1 MKKRT
6 TGALLLA
13 AALCLGLCA
22 CGAAPSGPADDEI
35 AGDDWRTTGI
45 VRDGGIITRDGED
58 TDVLVCV
65 HGEDAVFYYDGEVQ
79 TEYGSVTYPMAV
91 QGDPWEAFQ
100 SIDFADR
107 NGDGDSDVSMLFTEN
122 GDTTLLVW
130 FWDDGTETF
139 VFQPEESSV
148 ALDAEK

>member
-1 MKKRT
+1 MKKRP

-65 HGEDAVFYYDGEVQ
+65 HGRMPC
-79 TEYGSVTYPMAV
+79 S
-91 QGDPWEAFQ
+91 
-100 SIDFADR
+100 
-107 NGDGDSDVSMLFTEN
+107 
-122 GDTTLLVW
+122 TTMRRCRRS
-130 FWDDGTETF
+130 T
-139 VFQPEESSV
+139 
-148 ALDAEK
+148 AA

>member
-1 MKKRT
+1 M
-6 TGALLLA
+6 
-13 AALCLGLCA
+13 
-22 CGAAPSGPADDEI
+22 
-35 AGDDWRTTGI
+35 
-45 VRDGGIITRDGED
+45 
-58 TDVLVCV
+58 
-65 HGEDAVFYYDGEVQ
+65 
-79 TEYGSVTYPMAV
+79 TYPMAV

>member
-1 MKKRT
+1 MKRRRAA
-6 TGALLLA
+6 ALLLA
-13 AALCLGLCA
+13 AALGLGLCA
-22 CGAAPSGPADDEI
+22 CGAAPADPVDDDI
-35 AGDDWRTTGI
+35 AGDDWRATGI

-65 HGEDAVFYYDGEVQ
+65 HAEDAVFYYD
-79 TEYGSVTYPMAV
+79 TETQSVYGSVTYPMAV

-107 NGDGDSDVSMLFTEN
+107 NGDGDSDVSVLFTEN

-130 FWDDGTETF
+130 FWDESTETF
-139 VFQPEESSV
+139 VFQPEESSA
-148 ALDAEK
+148 ALDAES

>member
-6 TGALLLA
+6 PGALLLA

-35 AGDDWRTTGI
+35 ARDDWRTTGI

-65 HGEDAVFYYDGEVQ
+65 HGEDAVFYYDAEVQ